1 MYLYY
6 LVWELGEAAGPLL
19 IAPLSE
25 AFGRCYVYNIANVL
39 FIGGA
44 NIQSVV
50 FVHREQLGLPTYF
63 GLAPSIHLRRRRTHA
78 LLKLTKSEYTACV
91 SRRSMW
97 TKTIYWFRN
106 ATNYKARN
114 QSTEHLDT
122 DAPELCRLLV
132 TKKAVDR

>member
-1 MYLYY
+1 MFR
-6 LVWELGEAAGPLL
+6 
-19 IAPLSE
+19 APLPSRRHFSPG
-25 AFGRCYVYNIANVL
+25 ANISITVYTLHADLNAQQNVL